1 MKLRKALDKAKIA
14 RAGLVQNGLVEKQKI
29 KELTKPEGWQPPV
42 YSESTQVE
50 LNTKTILNNRCICIE
65 PNSPEIDCYKVLR
78 TKIQLLTRQKGWNT
92 VMITSPQPA
101 EGKTLTSVNLAL
113 TFSKVYNQTVLLVD
127 CDLRHQNV
135 HKILGF
141 QSNSGLMDYFSKDR
155 PLEELIIWPG
165 VDKLTLIS
173 GGRTMDNS
181 SELLGSPQMKTLIQ
195 EMKSRYED
203 RYIIFDTS
211 PVLIGDDAITMAHYI
226 DCIIMVVEEG
236 QTSMKDVK
244 KALEMLPQEKFLGFV
259 LNRQTGALGDK
270 YYGYYKGNRSNRL
283 DG

>member
-14 RAGLVQNGLVEKQKI
+14 REGLVQTGPGEKQKI
-29 KELTKPEGWQPPV
+29 KELQKPEEWHSPV
-42 YSESTQVE
+42 YSESSHIE
-50 LNTKTILNNRCICIE
+50 LNTETILNNRCICIE

-135 HKILGF
+135 HKVLGF
-141 QSNSGLMDYFSKDR
+141 QSNSGLINYFLKDQ
-155 PLEELIIWPG
+155 PLDELIIWPG

-181 SELLGSPQMKTLIQ
+181 SELLGSPQMKTLVQ

-203 RYIIFDTS
+203 RYVIFDTS
-211 PVLIGDDAITMAHYI
+211 PVLIGDDAIALANHI
-226 DCIIMVVEEG
+226 DSIIMVVEEG
-236 QTSMKDVK
+236 RSSMKDVQ

-259 LNRQTGALGDK
+259 LNRQSGAMRDK
-270 YYGYYKGNRSNRL
+270 YYGYYK
-283 DG
+283 

>member
-1 MKLRKALDKAKIA
+1 MKLRKALDKAKLA
-14 RAGLVQNGLVEKQKI
+14 REGLVQTTLVEKQII
-29 KELTKPEGWQPPV
+29 KEKKTPEEWKAPT
-42 YSESTQVE
+42 YSESAHIE
-50 LNTKTILNNRCICIE
+50 LNTETILNNRCICIE

-135 HKILGF
+135 HKVLGF
-141 QSNSGLMDYFSKDR
+141 QSNSGLINYFLKDQ
-155 PLEELIIWPG
+155 PLDELIIWPG

-203 RYIIFDTS
+203 RYVIFDTS
-211 PVLIGDDAITMAHYI
+211 PVLIGDDAIALANHI

-236 QTSMKDVK
+236 RSSMKDVQ
-244 KALEMLPQEKFLGFV
+244 KALEMLPREKFLGFV
-259 LNRQTGALGDK
+259 LNRQTDAMRDK
-270 YYGYYKGNRSNRL
+270 YYGYYK
-283 DG
+283 

>member
-1 MKLRKALDKAKIA
+1 MKLRKALDKAKLA
-14 RAGLVQNGLVEKQKI
+14 REGLVQTSLVEKQQTREKI
-29 KELTKPEGWQPPV
+29 PPEEWRPPV
-42 YSESTQVE
+42 YSESSHIE
-50 LNTKTILNNRCICIE
+50 LNTETILNNRCVCIE
-65 PNSPEIDCYKVLR
+65 PTSPEIDCYKVLR

-101 EGKTLTSVNLAL
+101 EGKTLTAINLAL

-135 HKILGF
+135 HKVLGL
-141 QSNSGLMDYFSKDR
+141 QSNSGLMNNLLKDQ

-173 GGRTMDNS
+173 GGRTMNDS
-181 SELLGSPQMKTLIQ
+181 SELIGSPQMKTLVQ

-203 RYIIFDTS
+203 RYVIFDTS
-211 PVLIGDDAITMAHYI
+211 PVLIGDDAIALAHNV
-226 DCIIMVVEEG
+226 DSIIMVVEEG
-236 QTSMKDVK
+236 RTSMRDVK

-270 YYGYYKGNRSNRL
+270 YYGYYK
-283 DG
+283 

>member
-1 MKLRKALDKAKIA
+1 MKLRKALDKAKLA
-14 RAGLVQNGLVEKQKI
+14 REGIVQTRLVEKENI
-29 KELTKPEGWQPPV
+29 KEKRTPEEWRSPV
-42 YSESTQVE
+42 YSESTHFE
-50 LNTKTILNNRCICIE
+50 LNTETILNNRCICIE

-135 HKILGF
+135 HKLLGF
-141 QSNSGLMDYFSKDR
+141 QSNSGLMNYFLKDQ
-155 PLEELIIWPG
+155 PLEEIIIWPG

-203 RYIIFDTS
+203 RYVIFDTS
-211 PVLIGDDAITMAHYI
+211 PVLIGDDAIALAHCI
-226 DCIIMVVEEG
+226 DGIVMVVEEG
-236 QTSMKDVK
+236 RTSMKDVK

-259 LNRQTGALGDK
+259 LNRQKGALGDK
-270 YYGYYKGNRSNRL
+270 YYGYYK
-283 DG
+283 

>member
-1 MKLRKALDKAKIA
+1 MKLRKALDKAKLA
-14 RAGLVQNGLVEKQKI
+14 REGIVQPGLVEKEKI
-29 KELTKPEGWQPPV
+29 KELRKTEEWSPPV
-42 YSESTQVE
+42 YSESTRIE
-50 LNTKTILNNRCICIE
+50 LNTEALLNNRCICIE

-135 HKILGF
+135 HKVLGF
-141 QSNSGLMDYFSKDR
+141 QSKLGLMNCLMKDQ
-155 PLEELIIWPG
+155 PLEEIIIWPG
-165 VDKLTLIS
+165 IDKLTLIS
-173 GGRTMDNS
+173 GGRTINNS
-181 SELLGSPQMKTLIQ
+181 SELLGSPQMKSLIQ

-211 PVLIGDDAITMAHYI
+211 PVLIGDDAIALAHSV
-226 DCIIMVVEEG
+226 DSIIMVVEEG
-236 QTSMKDVK
+236 RTSLKDTK
-244 KALEMLPQEKFLGFV
+244 RALEMLPPEKCLGFV
-259 LNRQTGALGDK
+259 LNRQTGAMRDK
-270 YYGYYKGNRSNRL
+270 YYGYYK
-283 DG
+283 

>member
-1 MKLRKALDKAKIA
+1 MKLRKALDKAKLA
-14 RAGLVQNGLVEKQKI
+14 REGLVQPGLVEKQNI
-29 KELTKPEGWQPPV
+29 KEIKKTEEWRPPV
-42 YSESTQVE
+42 YSESTQIE
-50 LNTKTILNNRCICIE
+50 LNTETILNNRCICIE

-135 HKILGF
+135 HKVLGF
-141 QSNSGLMDYFSKDR
+141 ESNSGLMNCLLNNQ

-173 GGRTMDNS
+173 GGRTIDNS
-181 SELLGSPQMKTLIQ
+181 SELLGSPQMNTLVQ
-195 EMKSRYED
+195 EMKARYED
-203 RYIIFDTS
+203 RYVIFDTS
-211 PVLIGDDAITMAHYI
+211 PVLIGDDAIALAHYI

-236 QTSMKDVK
+236 QTSMKDVQ
-244 KALEMLPQEKFLGFV
+244 KALEILPREKFLGFV
-259 LNRQTGALGDK
+259 MNRQTGAMQDK
-270 YYGYYKGNRSNRL
+270 YYGYYK
-283 DG
+283 

>member
-1 MKLRKALDKAKIA
+1 MKLRKALDKAKLA
-14 RAGLVQNGLVEKQKI
+14 REGLVQTSLVDKQKI
-29 KELTKPEGWQPPV
+29 KEIKPPEEWRPPV
-42 YSESTQVE
+42 YSESTHVE
-50 LNTKTILNNRCICIE
+50 LNTETILNNRCVCIE

-92 VMITSPQPA
+92 VMITSPQPS

-127 CDLRHQNV
+127 CDLRHQNI
-135 HKILGF
+135 HKVLGLH
-141 QSNSGLMDYFSKDR
+141 SNLGLMNYLLKDQ

-173 GGRTMDNS
+173 GGRTINNS
-181 SELLGSPQMKTLIQ
+181 SELLGSPQMKTLIH
-195 EMKSRYED
+195 EMKSRYQD
-203 RYIIFDTS
+203 RYVIFDTS
-211 PVLIGDDAITMAHYI
+211 PVLIGDDAISLAHCI
-226 DCIIMVVEEG
+226 DGIVMVVEEG
-236 QTSMKDVK
+236 RTSMKDVK

-270 YYGYYKGNRSNRL
+270 YYGYYK
-283 DG
+283 

>member
-1 MKLRKALDKAKIA
+1 MKLRRALDRAKLA
-14 RAGLVQNGLVEKQKI
+14 REGLVQTNLGENKKIGPLEK
-29 KELTKPEGWQPPV
+29 WRPPL
-42 YSESTQVE
+42 YSKSTRVA
-50 LNTKTILNNRCICIE
+50 LSKSTILDNRCICIE

-78 TKIQLLTRQKGWNT
+78 TKIQLLTKKKGWNT

-101 EGKTLTSVNLAL
+101 EGKTLTAINLAL

-135 HKILGF
+135 HKLLGF
-141 QSNSGLMDYFSKDR
+141 QSDSGLKNYLLKGQ

-173 GGRTMDNS
+173 GGQTMDNS
-181 SELLGSPQMKTLIQ
+181 SELIGSPQMEKLIQ

-211 PVLIGDDAITMAHYI
+211 PLLIGDDAIALAHYI
-226 DCIIMVVEEG
+226 DSIIMVVEEG
-236 QTSMKDVK
+236 RTSIKDVK
-244 KALEMLPQEKFLGFV
+244 KALELLPQEKFLGFV
-259 LNRQTGALGDK
+259 LNRQTGALSDR
-270 YYGYYKGNRSNRL
+270 YYEYYK
-283 DG
+283 

>member
-14 RAGLVQNGLVEKQKI
+14 REGLVQTGPGEKQKTN
-29 KELTKPEGWQPPV
+29 ELQKPEEWQSPV
-42 YSESTQVE
+42 YSESAHIE
-50 LNTKTILNNRCICIE
+50 LNTETILNNRCICIE

-135 HKILGF
+135 HKVLGF
-141 QSNSGLMDYFSKDR
+141 QSNSGLINYFLKDQ
-155 PLEELIIWPG
+155 PLDELIIWPG

-181 SELLGSPQMKTLIQ
+181 SELLGSAQMKTLVQ
-195 EMKSRYED
+195 EMKWRYED
-203 RYIIFDTS
+203 RYVIFDTS
-211 PVLIGDDAITMAHYI
+211 PVLIGDDAIALANHI
-226 DCIIMVVEEG
+226 DSIIMVVEEG
-236 QTSMKDVK
+236 RSSMKDVQ

-259 LNRQTGALGDK
+259 LNRQSGALRDK
-270 YYGYYKGNRSNRL
+270 YYGYYK
-283 DG
+283 

>member
-1 MKLRKALDKAKIA
+1 MKLRKALDKAKLA
-14 RAGLVQNGLVEKQKI
+14 REGLVQTSLVEKQQTREKI
-29 KELTKPEGWQPPV
+29 PPEEWRPPV
-42 YSESTQVE
+42 YSESSHIE
-50 LNTKTILNNRCICIE
+50 LNTETILNNRCVCIE
-65 PNSPEIDCYKVLR
+65 PTSPEIDCYKVLR

-101 EGKTLTSVNLAL
+101 EGKTLTAINLAL

-135 HKILGF
+135 HKVLGL
-141 QSNSGLMDYFSKDR
+141 QSNSGLMNNLLKDQ

-173 GGRTMDNS
+173 GGRTMNDS
-181 SELLGSPQMKTLIQ
+181 SELIGSPQMKTLVQ

-203 RYIIFDTS
+203 RYVIFDTS
-211 PVLIGDDAITMAHYI
+211 PVLIGDDAIALAHNV
-226 DCIIMVVEEG
+226 DSIIMVVEEG

-270 YYGYYKGNRSNRL
+270 YYGYYK
-283 DG
+283 

>member
-1 MKLRKALDKAKIA
+1 MKLRKALDKAKLA
-14 RAGLVQNGLVEKQKI
+14 REGLVDTSLVEKQKI
-29 KELTKPEGWQPPV
+29 KEIKPPEEWRPPV
-42 YSESTQVE
+42 YSESTNIE
-50 LNTKTILNNRCICIE
+50 LNTETILNNRCVCIE

-135 HKILGF
+135 HKVLGF
-141 QSNSGLMDYFSKDR
+141 QSNLGLTNYLLKDQ
-155 PLEELIIWPG
+155 PLEEIIIWPG

-173 GGRTMDNS
+173 GGRTINNS
-181 SELLGSPQMKTLIQ
+181 SELLGSPQMKALIQ
-195 EMKSRYED
+195 EMKSRYKD
-203 RYIIFDTS
+203 RYVIFDTS
-211 PVLIGDDAITMAHYI
+211 PVLISDDAISLAHCI
-226 DCIIMVVEEG
+226 DGIVMVVEEG
-236 QTSMKDVK
+236 HTSMKDVK

-259 LNRQTGALGDK
+259 LNRQKGALGDK
-270 YYGYYKGNRSNRL
+270 YYGYYK
-283 DG
+283 

>member
-14 RAGLVQNGLVEKQKI
+14 REGLVQTSLAEKQKI
-29 KELTKPEGWQPPV
+29 KEIKKPEEWRPPE
-42 YSESTQVE
+42 YSESTHIE
-50 LNTKTILNNRCICIE
+50 LDTETILNNRCVCIE
-65 PNSPEIDCYKVLR
+65 PNSPEIDCYKILR
-78 TKIQLLTRQKGWNT
+78 TKIQLLTKQEGWNA

-101 EGKTLTSVNLAL
+101 EGKTLTSINLAL

-135 HKILGF
+135 HKLLGF
-141 QSNSGLMDYFSKDR
+141 QSNLGLTNYLLKDQ

-165 VDKLTLIS
+165 IDKLTLIS
-173 GGRTMDNS
+173 GGGSMTNS
-181 SELLGSPQMKTLIQ
+181 SELLGSPQMKTLVQ

-203 RYIIFDTS
+203 RYVIFDTS
-211 PVLIGDDAITMAHYI
+211 PVLIGDDAIALAHYI
-226 DCIIMVVEEG
+226 DSIIMVVEEG
-236 QTSMKDVK
+236 RTSMKDVK

-270 YYGYYKGNRSNRL
+270 YYGYYK
-283 DG
+283 